1 MHRENVEILGSFYEA
16 FNRRDYDA
24 FLCYLDPEIALYPAV
39 PLPDADTQYLGR
51 PGMKE
56 FIRIA
61 FETWKTVTVEPKEM
75 VEAPG
80 ERVLAIEWWDVRGR
94 DGIELDFEL
103 IDVYAFRDGLIVR
116 IDGFR
121 DKAKGLEA
129 IGLTERR

>member
-1 MHRENVEILGSFYEA
+1 MSSANVEILGSFYEA

-24 FLCYLDPEIALYPAV
+24 VLRYLDPEIALYPAV
-39 PLPDADTQYLGR
+39 PLPDTDAEYLGR
-51 PGMKE
+51 RGMRE

-61 FETWKTVTVEPKEM
+61 FETWQTVIVEPKEM

-103 IDVYAFRDGLIVR
+103 IDVYAFHDGLIVR

-121 DKAKGLEA
+121 DKAEALEA
-129 IGLTERR
+129 VGLTEYR